1 MLLPTFLEAGTSKKD
16 ILNDLW
22 ILKCNPTSLN
32 QRLNMISTSKVPFK
46 SWYFRCSEDVF
57 KRSSVPL
64 MVLKTGVIF

>member
-64 MVLKTGVIF
+64 MVLKTGLIF